1 MALSAAGNSF
11 SSQQLLDFV
20 GQAQKQGK
28 LTQAEAADL
37 KASGPT
43 VSLEQLRE
51 SCKDHP
57 QLEVVVQAFLNTQD
71 KLGMSGAS
79 TQRSEFVK
87 SVDFTAGKTPQPEK
101 QAKSQTETA
110 LAAIDDRSQRVSA
123 EIDRLKGRLGAQHS
137 PSQTAA
143 IKSQIASFSE
153 ELAGLRQKRKDIVRN
168 ASDDLLAGLQAPGA
182 ENQTHN
188 GKSDLDVVLRNTAAV
203 DQELNSALR
212 MKEGAAQT
220 EEVTGLGLKSGQSF
234 IYANLITAQAPELH
248 KLLHVLNEFRNG
260 HLTAPS
266 EQDQKVL
273 KDFGLQIKGKQ
284 LVNLMTMEALRPESL
299 NKMIETAVSLERV
312 QKPGGDAT
320 PEGKAVARL
329 RHNMALAFRSSQELS
344 AARSG
349 LDVRVRELRDANVN
363 LETQTRK
370 LTESTARLSSE
381 TQVLD
386 AKTEQLQTA
395 NTAFTYLTE
404 EFVPIAPEDPNAPP
418 VSRRPVNPD
427 AAIVTPGTDGQTAS
441 SAGPAAVADGASEP
455 QAGAGPDGKAE
466 RPRRPHNPAHLAL
479 TNAGLARYGMQIQA
493 NRWGVLSF
501 TINGQAVDPR
511 SFMLAARARVLEE
524 KAGVEASRARV
535 VELQGT
541 VRRDQEAV
549 SVAREEVTRAET
561 NFDQAFERNERA
573 IADAKS
579 RQPGL
584 EEALA
589 DPNLPPFMRDL
600 ARGVSAD
607 FGKQIA
613 RAEAEMPELRALR
626 AELHALSAK
635 NQAAA
640 QAAQTSAHLA
650 LSNAD
655 RAVAKADKTISQ
667 LSNWLS
673 MSLADFIDALKNM
686 PKLRIGPQLLKEAL
700 GQVHEQIHSIQIRL
714 EQNAGNGPKLQALSD
729 DLQKLLKSVHSLFQT
744 LNQSE
749 SESQQI
755 QSQLTT
761 ANMQRLQEN
770 CSYHLNKLQAL
781 QNHGH
786 EQIAAQLAE
795 STKALRGSLFVAQ
808 SALAE

>member
-11 SSQQLLDFV
+11 SSQQVLDFV

-28 LTQAEAADL
+28 ITQAEAADL

-71 KLGMSGAS
+71 KLGISGAS
-79 TQRSEFVK
+79 AQRSEFVK
-87 SVDFTAGKTPQPEK
+87 SVDFAAGKPPQPEK
-101 QAKSQTETA
+101 NQTDTA

-153 ELAGLRQKRKDIVRN
+153 ELAGLKQKRKDIVRQ
-168 ASDDLLAGLQAPGA
+168 ASDTLLAGLQAPGA
-182 ENQTHN
+182 ENQPRN

-248 KLLHVLNEFRNG
+248 KLMHVLNGFRNG
-260 HLTAPS
+260 TLTAPS

-299 NKMIETAVSLERV
+299 NKMMETAVSLERV

-329 RHNMALAFRSSQELS
+329 RHNMALAFQSSQELS

-349 LDVRVRELRDANVN
+349 LDLRVQELRDANVT
-363 LETQTRK
+363 LEASTRK
-370 LTESTARLSSE
+370 LTESTTRLSNE
-381 TQVLD
+381 TQVLG

-404 EFVPIAPEDPNAPP
+404 EFVPLAPADPNAPP
-418 VSRRPVNPD
+418 VSRRPANPD
-427 AAIVTPGTDGQTAS
+427 AALVTPGSDGQPAS
-441 SAGPAAVADGASEP
+441 SAGPVASEP
-455 QAGAGPDGKAE
+455 GEGPDRSDGKAE
-466 RPRRPHNPAHLAL
+466 RPRRPHNPEHLAA

-541 VRRDQEAV
+541 VRRDQAAV
-549 SVAREEVTRAET
+549 SVARAEVTRAET
-561 NFDQAFERNERA
+561 RFDQAFDRNERA
-573 IADAKS
+573 IAAAKS

-584 EEALA
+584 AEASA
-589 DPNLPPFMRDL
+589 DPNLPPFMREM
-600 ARGVSAD
+600 ARGVSTD
-607 FGKQIA
+607 FDRQIT
-613 RAEAEMPELRALR
+613 RAEAEMPKLRALR
-626 AELHALSAK
+626 TELHALSAK

-640 QAAQTSAHLA
+640 QVAQTNANQALA
-650 LSNAD
+650 SAD
-655 RAVAKADKTISQ
+655 RAVAKADGEISN
-667 LSNWLS
+667 LSKWLS
-673 MSLADFIDALKNM
+673 LSLADFIEALKNM
-686 PKLRIGPQLLKEAL
+686 PKLRLGPQLLKEAL
-700 GQVHEQIHSIQIRL
+700 GQVHEQIHGIQLQL
-714 EQNAGNGPKLQALSD
+714 EQNVGNGPQLQALSD
-729 DLQKLLKSVHSLFQT
+729 DLQKLLKSVNSLLQN
-744 LNQSE
+744 LKQSE

-755 QSQLTT
+755 QSQLTS

-770 CSYHLNKLQAL
+770 GSYHLNKLQAL

-795 STKALRGSLFVAQ
+795 STKALRSSLFVTQ
-808 SALAE
+808 SALE